1 MKNNRNNAECLMD
14 DKWTYEFRDN
24 EEYRWCLNYKEQK
37 KWYKKN
43 KIDGEW
49 EYYDVVGLIYHL
61 SNPYDYCVQC
71 GNKSVRLSFAEI
83 SRKSRE
89 LGIYRDDEK
98 LCWEYDKKRYEELGL
113 LRGETELERQCD
125 IPHKRSFDDME
136 SAYFWECVNGCKI
149 THVPTDFYE
158 LKKDMVDERIKRGLS
173 VDEIDTKA
181 INNRKKQKEL
191 EQVSKENMKI
201 WDKFF

>member
-1 MKNNRNNAECLMD
+1 MD
-14 DKWTYEFRDN
+14 DKYTYEFRDN
-24 EEYRWCLNYKEQK
+24 EEYRWCLNHNEQK
-37 KWYKKN
+37 RWYKKN

-71 GNKSVRLSFAEI
+71 GMKSVRLSFAEI
-83 SRKSRE
+83 SRRFRDLGIWQDSKTLREQYDIKRMKE
-89 LGIYRDDEK
+89 LG
-98 LCWEYDKKRYEELGL
+98 YDV
-113 LRGETELERQCD
+113 
-125 IPHKRSFDDME
+125 DDMKKKGYDFTTGNVGDV
-136 SAYFWECVNGCKI
+136 SVPFLFECVDGCRI
-149 THVPTDFYE
+149 EDVETDFYE

-181 INNRKKQKEL
+181 INNRKKEKEL
-191 EQVSKENMKI
+191 EQVAKENMKI